1 MKLLK
6 RKSAQEKTDN
16 QAALAEVA
24 LKAITNGVI
33 MTDKSG
39 VIEFINPAAVAM
51 TDCGS
56 AENAIGLDYGLI
68 LKLESKEGRELSEN
82 ENPLIQAMKTGQTLE
97 SFQSNLIAGP
107 SEKRIPIAVSVLPV
121 EGLQQDRVI
130 TFRNI
135 TKELEE
141 EGEQT
146 EFISTASH
154 EMRTPVASIEG
165 YLSLAINPQTATIDE
180 RARGYLEAAHAASQH
195 LGKLFRDL
203 LDATKLDDAR
213 IKPHFEPV
221 EMVGLIKRISDDYLP
236 RAREL
241 KINLSFGSDQTISL
255 GENRRMEQ
263 VVYGFVDV
271 NFMREIL
278 DNLMDNALKYTPEGG
293 SIYVNVRGD
302 GDRVLINVTDTGI
315 GISADDLGHIFQ
327 KFYRADNSDTR
338 TIGGT
343 GLGLY
348 LVKQRVEAMG
358 GRVWAESAFGEG
370 STFYVSLPRITGD
383 EYEKRMIVVR
393 NQQMQEQLQ
402 KSAQAPVT
410 PVNAFQ
416 AATPPATPTTPTPVA
431 TPPVSPTVSAP
442 IATPPAPNP
451 SIPAPPGRPGAP
463 ITNSPVQNQINNN
476 LNGEA
481 K

>member
-97 SFQSNLIAGP
+97 SFQGNLIAGP

-154 EMRTPVASIEG
+154 EMRTPVNHQ
-165 YLSLAINPQTATIDE
+165 LS
-180 RARGYLEAAHAASQH
+180 
-195 LGKLFRDL
+195 DL
-203 LDATKLDDAR
+203 
-213 IKPHFEPV
+213 
-221 EMVGLIKRISDDYLP
+221 
-236 RAREL
+236 
-241 KINLSFGSDQTISL
+241 
-255 GENRRMEQ
+255 Q
-263 VVYGFVDV
+263 V
-271 NFMREIL
+271 N
-278 DNLMDNALKYTPEGG
+278 
-293 SIYVNVRGD
+293 
-302 GDRVLINVTDTGI
+302 
-315 GISADDLGHIFQ
+315 
-327 KFYRADNSDTR
+327 
-338 TIGGT
+338 
-343 GLGLY
+343 
-348 LVKQRVEAMG
+348 
-358 GRVWAESAFGEG
+358 
-370 STFYVSLPRITGD
+370 
-383 EYEKRMIVVR
+383 
-393 NQQMQEQLQ
+393 
-402 KSAQAPVT
+402 
-410 PVNAFQ
+410 
-416 AATPPATPTTPTPVA
+416 
-431 TPPVSPTVSAP
+431 
-442 IATPPAPNP
+442 
-451 SIPAPPGRPGAP
+451 
-463 ITNSPVQNQINNN
+463 
-476 LNGEA
+476 
-481 K
+481 